1 MEIHWRVAG
10 HVGKWDTLLETTW
23 RYTGELQ
30 GTLGSGTHCWRQ
42 RGDTLESCRA
52 RWEVGHTA
60 GDNVEIHWRVAGHVG
75 KWDTLLETT
84 WRYTGELQGTLGSGT
99 HCWRQPRDTLES
111 CRARWEVGHTAGDN
125 VEIHWRVAGHVGK
138 WDTLLETTWRYTGE
152 LQGTLGSGTH
162 CWRQRR
168 DTLESCRA
176 RWEVGHTAG
185 DNVEIHWRVAGHVG
199 KWDTLLETT

>member
-1 MEIHWRVAG
+1 M
-10 HVGKWDTLLETTW
+10 
-23 RYTGELQ
+23 
-30 GTLGSGTHCWRQ
+30 
-42 RGDTLESCRA
+42 
-52 RWEVGHTA
+52 GHTA

-99 HCWRQPRDTLES
+99 HCWRQRRDTLESCRARWEVGHTGAGDTLES